1 MDSKIRSDRL
11 LKPSCNHRA
20 HQYMTMKYG
29 FTCNSI
35 RTTAALLFIAALSGC
50 AMGMVKYAPPVSGE
64 MAKIRFINKANM
76 NLDIA
81 FYEISETCKNRRAIN
96 ILTPGEQSL
105 QTIPASRELTFQ
117 FMQASASSPSYCL
130 RNVRF
135 TPKAG
140 GNYEFTASENI
151 GQCVWSMV
159 EQVEGKPQ
167 SVPFVDVGWKAGWDE
182 NGSFCKK

>member
-1 MDSKIRSDRL
+1 MLMPRRRERSVVE
-11 LKPSCNHRA
+11 S
-20 HQYMTMKYG
+20 
-29 FTCNSI
+29 
-35 RTTAALLFIAALSGC
+35 ALVACRGPFMAIAVFSG
-50 AMGMVKYAPPVSGE
+50 
-64 MAKIRFINKANM
+64 
-76 NLDIA
+76 
-81 FYEISETCKNRRAIN
+81 AIN